1 MGKVRIATSWLDGC
15 SGCHMSL
22 LDIDEHLI
30 TLAEQIDLVYSPLVD
45 TLTFPEAVDVT
56 LVEGAVGNID
66 DERKLKLI
74 RERSSLLVAFGDC
87 AVTSNVPAMR
97 NEFMLQEVLSH
108 VYEETAAIPKK
119 IPSIDVPPLKKQARP
134 LHAYVHVD
142 LFLPGCPPA
151 SDVIYS
157 MLTDLLQGNIPDLTG
172 KSRFGA

>member
-1 MGKVRIATSWLDGC
+1 MAKVRIATTWLDGC

-30 TLAEQIDLVYSPLVD
+30 ALAEQVELVYSPLVD
-45 TLTFPEAVDVT
+45 SLEYPEDVDVV
-56 LVEGAVGNID
+56 LVEGAVGNVD

-74 RERSSLLVAFGDC
+74 RERSGLLVAFGDC

-97 NEFMLQEVLSH
+97 NEFMVKEVLSH
-108 VYEETAAIPKK
+108 VYEETADIHHDF
-119 IPSIDVPPLKKQARP
+119 PSVGVPPLQRHARP
-134 LHAYVHVD
+134 LHAFVHVD

-151 SDVIYS
+151 SDAVFH
-157 MLTDLLQGNIPDLTG
+157 MLTELLQGRIPELTG